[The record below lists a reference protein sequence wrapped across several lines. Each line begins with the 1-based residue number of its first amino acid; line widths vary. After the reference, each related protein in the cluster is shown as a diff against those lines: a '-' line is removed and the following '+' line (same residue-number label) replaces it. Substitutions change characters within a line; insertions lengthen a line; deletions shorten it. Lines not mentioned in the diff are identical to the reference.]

1 VRARTDCLSVPQ
13 AEPAASSSGAEAL
26 VRFIKVSKSFDGV
39 TLVVRDLDLDIME
52 GEFLTLLGPSGSGK
66 TTTLM
71 MLAGFEAA
79 TVGEIHLRG
88 RPITRL
94 PPYRR
99 NIGVVFQNY
108 ALFPHMS
115 VSDNIA
121 FPLQVRK
128 MSRAET
134 AERVKRALAMVSL
147 EGLGERLPAQLSGGQ
162 QQRVAVA
169 RALVFDPALV
179 LMDEPLGALDK
190 QLRDQMQYELKRLHE
205 RFGITVVYVTHDQ
218 SEALTMSDR
227 IAVFDRGAVQQL
239 AAPAALYEAPATSFV
254 ARFIGENNSPSGRIL
269 SRAGDACRVLLDA
282 GPEVEAAAVRATTPG
297 ERTTLSIRP
306 ERVLVNP
313 DEERVATRLPGR
325 VRELIYVG
333 DHLRVYVAA
342 GAQEFIVK
350 IPNSRYVPLRVG
362 DDVTIG
368 WHTADCRA
376 LDPVEINKG
385 KEQP

>member
-1 VRARTDCLSVPQ
+1 
-13 AEPAASSSGAEAL
+13 
-26 VRFIKVSKSFDGV
+26 
-39 TLVVRDLDLDIME
+39 
-52 GEFLTLLGPSGSGK
+52 
-66 TTTLM
+66 
-71 MLAGFEAA
+71 
-79 TVGEIHLRG
+79 
-88 RPITRL
+88 
-94 PPYRR
+94 
-99 NIGVVFQNY
+99 
-108 ALFPHMS
+108 
-115 VSDNIA
+115 
-121 FPLQVRK
+121 
-128 MSRAET
+128 
-134 AERVKRALAMVSL
+134 
-147 EGLGERLPAQLSGGQ
+147 
-162 QQRVAVA
+162 
-169 RALVFDPALV
+169 
-179 LMDEPLGALDK
+179 MDEPLGALDK

-239 AAPAALYEAPATSFV
+239 ATPAALYEAPATSFV

-282 GPEVEAAAVRATTPG
+282 GSEVEAAAVRATTPG

-333 DHLRVYVAA
+333 DHLRAYVAA

>member
-1 VRARTDCLSVPQ
+1 MTPEARPRYPGIPHSEPQEPGDRAK
-13 AEPAASSSGAEAL
+13 AL
-26 VRFIKVSKSFDGV
+26 VRFIRVSKSFDGV
-39 TLVVRDLDLDIME
+39 TRVVRDLDLDIMQ

-71 MLAGFEAA
+71 MLAGFEATTA
-79 TVGEIHLRG
+79 GEILLDA
-88 RPITRL
+88 RPITRV
-94 PPYRR
+94 PPYKR

-115 VSDNIA
+115 VAENVA
-121 FPLQVRK
+121 FPLQVRRTG
-128 MSRAET
+128 RAQI
-134 AERVKRALAMVSL
+134 AERVKRTLAMVSL
-147 EGLGERLPAQLSGGQ
+147 EGFDERLPGQLSGGQ

-190 QLRDQMQYELKRLHE
+190 QLREQMQYELKRLHR

-239 AAPAALYEAPATSFV
+239 AIPTALYEAPETSFV
-254 ARFIGENNSPSGRIL
+254 ARFVGENNSPSGRIL
-269 SRAGDACRVLLDA
+269 ACAGGVCRVLLDH
-282 GPEVEAAAVRATTPG
+282 GQQVEATAVHAIAPG

-306 ERVLVNP
+306 ERVLIGP
-313 DEERVATRLPGR
+313 DAGRVPTRLTGR
-325 VRELIYVG
+325 VRELIYGG
-333 DHLRVYVAA
+333 DHLRAYIAV

-350 IPNSRYVPLRVG
+350 IPNSRHVPLSVG
-362 DDVTIG
+362 DEILVG

-376 LDPVEINKG
+376 LDPLG
-385 KEQP
+385 

>member
-1 VRARTDCLSVPQ
+1 METLRGASESAAGTPSAGRRSDRHA
-13 AEPAASSSGAEAL
+13 AEPV
-26 VRFIKVSKSFDGV
+26 VRFVGVHKSFDGV
-39 TLVVRDLDLDIME
+39 TTVVRDLNLDVMR

-71 MLAGFEAA
+71 MLAGFEDASA
-79 TVGEIHLRG
+79 GEIVMEG

-115 VSDNIA
+115 VAENIA

-128 MSRAET
+128 ISRDET
-134 AERVKRALAMVSL
+134 AKRVDVALAMVSL

-190 QLRDQMQYELKRLHE
+190 QLREQMQYELKRLHE
-205 RFGITVVYVTHDQ
+205 RFGMTVVYVTHDQ

-239 AAPAALYEAPATSFV
+239 ATPAALYEAPETSFV
-254 ARFIGENNSPSGRIL
+254 ARFIGENNSPSGRIVAC
-269 SRAGDACRVLLDA
+269 AGETCRVVLE
-282 GPEVEAAAVRATTPG
+282 GGSEVEAAAVRGTTPG
-297 ERTTLSIRP
+297 TRTTLSIRP
-306 ERVLVNP
+306 ERVLINP
-313 DEERVATRLPGR
+313 ARDSVATRLPGR

-333 DHLRVYVAA
+333 DHLRAYVAVA
-342 GAQEFIVK
+342 TQEFIVK
-350 IPNSRYVPLRVG
+350 IPNSRHVPLNIG
-362 DDVTIG
+362 DEIVIG

-376 LDPVEINKG
+376 LDPVGETG
-385 KEQP
+385 